1 MWTAGAGQGGE
12 RAACYMD
19 STYNTG
25 RGSHDLF
32 QRRVIFNN
40 NNVIMS

>member
-25 RGSHDLF
+25 RGAMICFRGESFL
-32 QRRVIFNN
+32 I
-40 NNVIMS
+40 ITMLL